1 MGRWLLCAGGCGKD
15 RAAPLLCASH
25 AAPGGAASGGLCRQL
40 ASMLFSISFG
50 KIVRVLLQKMSHR
63 SDNNNILEISR
74 AEKDNRNSAGMCGLL
89 IHPQRWQMCIYWRY
103 GSGTQNIY
111 GEFFAPT
118 LPVRFLLSLLSAP
131 FPSVCRSRWKSHS
144 PQLLPPCPTLQCSW
158 RGKRWGGGS
167 FTRAGSDREVGGMA
181 GPGH

>member
-1 MGRWLLCAGGCGKD
+1 MLRGCSCPRQWSCNEQPPFCPRLSPCPCPHHTASEPAPLSPAGAAARCCGAAEVGRWLLCAGGCGKD

-25 AAPGGAASGGLCRQL
+25 AAPGGAAGGGLCRQL
-40 ASMLFSISFG
+40 ASMLFSISLG

-111 GEFFAPT
+111 GEFFALT
-118 LPVRFLLSLLSAP
+118 LPV
-131 FPSVCRSRWKSHS
+131 
-144 PQLLPPCPTLQCSW
+144 
-158 RGKRWGGGS
+158 
-167 FTRAGSDREVGGMA
+167 
-181 GPGH
+181 